1 MPEQPP
7 QTFSKLAEELIG
19 DLRGIDSTDPA
30 RTRRRPTV
38 ELAPLIE
45 QLLQKHQIGRESPE
59 QTIRDHWRDVVGPSN
74 AAHSH
79 AARLERNMLTVLVPH
94 AVVRQEL
101 FHHRS
106 AILARIRKLP
116 GCESVKALNVRAG

>member
-7 QTFSKLAEELIG
+7 QTFSKIAEELIG
-19 DLRGIDSTDPA
+19 DLRGIDSSEPA
-30 RTRRRPTV
+30 RTKRRPTV

-59 QTIRDHWRDVVGPSN
+59 QTIRDHWREVVGPSN
-74 AAHSH
+74 AVHSH

-94 AVVRQEL
+94 AVVRNEL
-101 FHHRS
+101 FHHRPQ
-106 AILARIRKLP
+106 ILAKLRQLP
-116 GCESVKALNVRAG
+116 GCEGIKGLVLRAG

>member
-19 DLRGIDSTDPA
+19 DLRGIDSSEPA